1 MPPRRAVAD
10 LESATPPAPE
20 WPMIENPFA
29 QQVIDAAN
37 FADLVRTRFANEPE
51 RYRQFFD
58 MMLWHEPLLTQS
70 PSCGLNVQTLGV
82 RAMQVFAGHPDLIS
96 GLRIIC
102 PKLPRPKEALT
113 VSGPPEGYLDALVK
127 ERFREQPETYQK
139 LRDIAR
145 EHGNKGPQANGTA
158 KGKRCRKRK
167 GRFGRPKAHRPEA
180 EKDEKVKAS

>member
-1 MPPRRAVAD
+1 MPPRRAVD
-10 LESATPPAPE
+10 NLESATPPAPE

-29 QQVIDAAN
+29 QKVIDAAN
-37 FADLVRTRFANEPE
+37 FADMVRTRFANEPE

-58 MMLWHEPLLTQS
+58 MMLWHERHP
-70 PSCGLNVQTLGV
+70 LNVQALGH
-82 RAMQVFAGHPDLIS
+82 RAAQVFAGHPDLIS

-102 PKLPRPKEALT
+102 PKLPKPKKEALT
-113 VSGPPEGYLDALVK
+113 ASGPPEGYLDALMK